1 MWWSALWRG
10 WFVLVRTVSVTTHRR
25 VSGTPLRSCRA
36 GRVPRCSAWKHR
48 WCRSRLT
55 LCVSSPGW
63 RPAGSNARRAG
74 MVCSA
79 VGVCACPAGRTGWV
93 IGFGRGGAVRVCAVT
108 HVLLPVTVLR
118 RRAYAVERI
127 WAALSL
133 RADGPGGGGKAPGDE
148 FWMVPPGGHGPQLHG
163 ASFDQETPATWPRTA
178 LTAL

>member
-1 MWWSALWRG
+1 MVPVEADA
-10 WFVLVRTVSVTTHRR
+10 VRVE
-25 VSGTPLRSCRA
+25 
-36 GRVPRCSAWKHR
+36 
-48 WCRSRLT
+48 SRLAAGGIE
-55 LCVSSPGW
+55 C
-63 RPAGSNARRAG
+63 PACG

-79 VGVCACPAGRTGWV
+79 VGGLRVPGGSTGWV

-133 RADGPGGGGKAPGDE
+133 RAAGPGGGGKAPGDE
-148 FWMVPPGGHGPQLHG
+148 FWIVAPGGHGLQLHG
-163 ASFDQETPATWPRTA
+163 ASFDQETSATWPRTA